1 MKPIKNFFK
10 LFLEMFAWIFVIAV
24 ISLSESLKSL
34 SWLVISGR
42 NA

>member
-24 ISLSESLKSL
+24 ISLI
-34 SWLVISGR
+34 VIRVLEKFIVVSDFWQ
-42 NA
+42 